1 MTTNSMISKF
11 LMDGAGFLS
20 ELEGDDLWEYISHTP
35 EYHTSQFVL
44 AHPGTDFDE
53 WVGVASELHDLVV
66 AELKRER
73 AADWDTWNNLLALD
87 LEIKQEW
94 IDELQNYEFEKWN
107 GGAIS
112 SDTVENLL
120 EYLRGRTWKN
130 TKS

>member
-1 MTTNSMISKF
+1 MSPNNMISKF

-20 ELEGDDLWEYISHTP
+20 ELEGDDLWEYVSHTP
-35 EYHTSQFVL
+35 DYRTSEFVL

-66 AELKRER
+66 AELKREH
-73 AADWDTWNNLLALD
+73 AVDFDIWNNLLNLD

-94 IDELQNYEFEKWN
+94 IDTLVNFTEN
-107 GGAIS
+107 GGYLDRKLVDEIA
-112 SDTVENLL
+112 
-120 EYLRGRTWKN
+120 EYLKDRTWKN